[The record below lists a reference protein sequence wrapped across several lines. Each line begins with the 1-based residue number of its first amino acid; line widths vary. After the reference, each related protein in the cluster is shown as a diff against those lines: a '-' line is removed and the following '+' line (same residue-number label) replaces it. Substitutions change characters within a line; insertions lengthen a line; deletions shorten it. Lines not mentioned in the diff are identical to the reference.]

1 MKPIWTYP
9 LAWLAVVVAALVLA
23 IAAPRVHPAIGRLPA
38 AVGQTLEQK
47 AAVIAH
53 GEERILALITFHR
66 SQRQEV
72 ESWIS
77 GLQLQQ
83 DQSISWI
90 RMPVINDSGDPGR
103 RAAAEGK
110 LRVHY
115 ASAQERSNLVPVFT
129 DRAAFVQSAGL
140 RDIEHAH
147 VLVLNRNGEVLARVA
162 GAYDADKARIVRD
175 TLSMSEL

>member
-1 MKPIWTYP
+1 M
-9 LAWLAVVVAALVLA
+9 
-23 IAAPRVHPAIGRLPA
+23 
-38 AVGQTLEQK
+38 
-47 AAVIAH
+47 
-53 GEERILALITFHR
+53 
-66 SQRQEV
+66 
-72 ESWIS
+72 
-77 GLQLQQ
+77 
-83 DQSISWI
+83 
-90 RMPVINDSGDPGR
+90 
-103 RAAAEGK
+103 
-110 LRVHY
+110 HY

>member
-23 IAAPRVHPAIGRLPA
+23 VAAPRGHPAIGRLPA
-38 AVGQTLEQK
+38 AVGQTLVQK
-47 AAVIAH
+47 PAVLAQ
-53 GEERILALITFHR
+53 GDERILALITFHR
-66 SQRQEV
+66 NQRPEV

-83 DQSISWI
+83 DRSISWI

-115 ASAQERSNLVPVFT
+115 ASAQERANLVPVFT

-140 RDIEHAH
+140 RDIDHAH

-175 TLSMSEL
+175 TLTMGAL